1 MVLNKVTETA
11 IMPSFTNNVMMTD
24 FLNCR
29 CVYYDSDKKKG
40 EDMSTLFA
48 YERAQFAVSLFVRG
62 LLFNELIDNKT
73 DTAEAVLYMPTKDI
87 TVSVSC
93 EGMISPIDRCLD
105 NQAVGR
111 VRTNIGEFSTYTY
124 KRILSIPYS
133 QNPIKQ
139 FCAHLD
145 EVYGKVRQML
155 EERNARFDADSIDT
169 SELMKYNICDVLN
182 VHRFALV
189 SGVASSFEVPVTEQ
203 SELDSTD
210 EYPLF

>member
-73 DTAEAVLYMPTKDI
+73 DTAKAVLCMPTKDI
-87 TVSVSC
+87 TISVSC
-93 EGMISPIDRCLD
+93 EGMISPTERILD

-111 VRTNIGEFSTYTY
+111 VRPNIGEFSTYTY

-139 FCAHLD
+139 FYTHLD
-145 EVYGKVRQML
+145 AVYGKVRKML

-169 SELMKYNICDVLN
+169 SELMKYNISDVLN
-182 VHRFALV
+182 IHEFARVNGV
-189 SGVASSFEVPVTEQ
+189 SSSFEAPETKQ
-203 SELDSTD
+203 SESDNID
-210 EYPLF
+210 DYPLF